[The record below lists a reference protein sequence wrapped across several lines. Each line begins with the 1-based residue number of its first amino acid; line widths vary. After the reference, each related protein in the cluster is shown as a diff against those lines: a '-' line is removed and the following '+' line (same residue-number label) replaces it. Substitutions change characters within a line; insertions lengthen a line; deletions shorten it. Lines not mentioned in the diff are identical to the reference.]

1 MQIENCV
8 TSIEK
13 AFFDYLAKR
22 LNEAEFCKR
31 LSKILTSADLSGV
44 SKEFEVSLI
53 DGKADFAGM
62 CVYPDMSQFSALIT
76 STLAKDEPAET
87 SYRSFCD
94 HWFKDIN
101 KYYIEIDKNCFDR
114 YSINLTPQELT
125 AMLLHELSH
134 VVFSDK
140 TMEKFYRSYK
150 INKAQLTRQEA
161 SVAKVAMSSFYI
173 LPGIIACGAHKMN
186 SGPNGLRE
194 EYLCDKVFGLKD
206 YQEHLVSAMDKIM
219 KVYGTNAVYDDGISD
234 KKVSANLKWCNFQ
247 VNEMEFRRDA
257 LKRDMVNMAS
267 TTHSRFTKNAI
278 LYIMNAIGL
287 GFKDKYTGNI
297 VATESVVEGLS
308 NGSIPVQGFSAV
320 YDIIDVPKET
330 AAFETVI
337 KCARQTYARE
347 SAFRRDPKLP
357 KAFDIDIIDVE
368 IDKVESHQDRI
379 YVLDL
384 IYARDEEI
392 SEFIEY
398 YGEDSNQV
406 KANRAKID
414 KYRKRLAELRA
425 RVLSKHT
432 IDKGYKLWVKS
443 PEGYEG

>member
-31 LSKILTSADLSGV
+31 LSKILSTADINGAN
-44 SKEFEVSLI
+44 KEFEVSLI

-76 STLAKDEPAET
+76 ATLAKDEPAET

-125 AMLLHELSH
+125 AMLLHEMSH
-134 VVFSDK
+134 VAYSDR

-161 SVAKVAMSSFYI
+161 SIAKVAMSSFYI
-173 LPGIIACGAHKMN
+173 LPGIIACSAHKV
-186 SGPNGLRE
+186 SGGPNGLRE

-206 YQEHLVSAMDKIM
+206 YQQHLISAMDKIM
-219 KVYGTNAVYDDGISD
+219 RVYGTNAVYDNGVSERKI
-234 KKVSANLKWCNFQ
+234 SANIKWCNFQ

-267 TTHSRFTKNAI
+267 TAHSKFTKNAI
-278 LYIMNAIGL
+278 IYIMGALGF
-287 GFKDKYTGNI
+287 GFKDKYTGNV
-297 VATESVVEGLS
+297 VAMESIVEGLS
-308 NGSIPVQGFSAV
+308 NGTIPVQGFSNE
-320 YDIIDVPKET
+320 YDIIDIPKET
-330 AAFETVI
+330 AAFEMAI
-337 KCARQTYARE
+337 KCAKQAYARE
-347 SAFRRDPKLP
+347 SLLRREPKLP
-357 KAFDIDIIDVE
+357 KGFDIDVIDVE
-368 IDKVESHQDRI
+368 IDKVETHQDRI

-384 IYARDEEI
+384 IYAREEDI
-392 SEFIEY
+392 NEYIEF
-398 YGEDSNQV
+398 YGEHSQQVRSN
-406 KANRAKID
+406 KAKID
-414 KYRKRLAELRA
+414 KYRKRLSEMRLRLLA
-425 RVLSKHT
+425 KHT
-432 IDKGYKLWVKS
+432 IDTGYKLWVKY
-443 PEGYEG
+443 PDGYQG

>member
-13 AFFDYLAKR
+13 AFFDKLSKR
-22 LNEAEFCKR
+22 LNDAEFCKR
-31 LSKILTSADLSGV
+31 LSTILSTADINGAN
-44 SKEFEVSLI
+44 KTFEVSLI

-76 STLAKDEPAET
+76 ATLAKDEPAET

-101 KYYIEIDKNCFDR
+101 KYCIEIDKNCFDR

-125 AMLLHELSH
+125 AMLLHEMSH
-134 VVFSDK
+134 VAYSDR

-161 SVAKVAMSSFYI
+161 SIAKVAMSSFYI
-173 LPGIIACGAHKMN
+173 LPGIIACSAHKMG

-219 KVYGTNAVYDDGISD
+219 RVYGTNAVYDNGISER
-234 KKVSANLKWCNFQ
+234 KIGANIKWCNFQ
-247 VNEMEFRRDA
+247 INEMEFRRDA

-267 TTHSRFTKNAI
+267 STHSKFTKNAI
-278 LYIMNAIGL
+278 IYIMGALGF
-287 GFKDKYTGNI
+287 GFKDKYTGNV
-297 VATESVVEGLS
+297 VAMESIVEGLS
-308 NGSIPVQGFSAV
+308 NGTIPVQGFYTA
-320 YDIIDVPKET
+320 YDIFDKPKET
-330 AAFETVI
+330 AAFETAI
-337 KCARQTYARE
+337 RCAKQSFAKE
-347 SAFRRDPKLP
+347 SLIRKEPKLP
-357 KAFDIDIIDVE
+357 KGFDVDMIDIE
-368 IDKVESHQDRI
+368 IDKVETHQDRI

-384 IYARDEEI
+384 IYAREEEI
-392 SEFIEY
+392 NEYIEF
-398 YGEDSNQV
+398 YGEHSQQV
-406 KANRAKID
+406 RANHTKID
-414 KYRKRLAELRA
+414 KYRKRLADMRSRLLA
-425 RVLSKHT
+425 KHT
-432 IDKGYKLWVKS
+432 IDTGYKLWVKY

>member
-31 LSKILTSADLSGV
+31 LSKILSTADINGAN
-44 SKEFEVSLI
+44 KEFEVSLI

-76 STLAKDEPAET
+76 TTLAKDEPAET

-125 AMLLHELSH
+125 AMLLHEMSH
-134 VVFSDK
+134 VAYSDR

-161 SVAKVAMSSFYI
+161 SIAKVAMSSFYI
-173 LPGIIACGAHKMN
+173 LPGIIACSAHKV
-186 SGPNGLRE
+186 SGGPNGLRE

-206 YQEHLVSAMDKIM
+206 YQQHLISAMDKIM
-219 KVYGTNAVYDDGISD
+219 RVYGTNAVYDNGMSERKI
-234 KKVSANLKWCNFQ
+234 SANIKWCNFQ

-267 TTHSRFTKNAI
+267 TTHSKFTKNAI
-278 LYIMNAIGL
+278 IYIMGALGF
-287 GFKDKYTGNI
+287 GFKDKYTGNV
-297 VATESVVEGLS
+297 VAMESIVEGLS
-308 NGSIPVQGFSAV
+308 NGTIPVQGFSNE
-320 YDIIDVPKET
+320 YDIIDIPKET
-330 AAFETVI
+330 AAFEMAI
-337 KCARQTYARE
+337 KCAKQAYARE
-347 SAFRRDPKLP
+347 SLLRREPKLP
-357 KAFDIDIIDVE
+357 KGFDIDVIDVE
-368 IDKVESHQDRI
+368 IDKVETHQDRI

-384 IYARDEEI
+384 IYAREEDI
-392 SEFIEY
+392 NEYIEF
-398 YGEDSNQV
+398 YGEHSQQVRSN
-406 KANRAKID
+406 KAKID
-414 KYRKRLAELRA
+414 KYRKRLSEMRLRLLA
-425 RVLSKHT
+425 KHT
-432 IDKGYKLWVKS
+432 ILSGTFIGCIIG
-443 PEGYEG
+443 PNI